1 MFSNGVVFRKECHI
15 INIINQSDR
24 RKILT
29 KSVIAIKRVTCE
41 KEKANERNEIDEY
54 KRIIICS
61 NKQYRSYNSM
71 NMTKRHSITYKF
83 KISAIMIGIP
93 LNEKMICIYF
103 YYCAISNQYI
113 IHPLQKIFLFVGA

>member
-1 MFSNGVVFRKECHI
+1 MISNGVVFRKECHI

-29 KSVIAIKRVTCE
+29 KSVIALKRVTCE

-61 NKQYRSYNSM
+61 NKQYE
-71 NMTKRHSITYKF
+71 HD
-83 KISAIMIGIP
+83 
-93 LNEKMICIYF
+93 
-103 YYCAISNQYI
+103 
-113 IHPLQKIFLFVGA
+113 

>member
-41 KEKANERNEIDEY
+41 KEKANERNEIDE
-54 KRIIICS
+54 
-61 NKQYRSYNSM
+61 
-71 NMTKRHSITYKF
+71 
-83 KISAIMIGIP
+83 
-93 LNEKMICIYF
+93 
-103 YYCAISNQYI
+103 
-113 IHPLQKIFLFVGA
+113 